1 MNPQNV
7 LEKRLAY
14 RFSMLSTLNIRS
26 IASVYTKKHGLT
38 AAGWRI
44 LSIIGR
50 FEPVF
55 PGVVAQLSTMDPD
68 KVTRGVDRL
77 VEMGYVIRNTD
88 AADRRRV
95 ILCLTSKGR
104 NVYVEIEELSQEMDA
119 KWRAALTA
127 QENAALDAIM
137 AKLDAAAH
145 ELFDPR
151 NEPRGAAGAPA
162 GRRPPPARKPARKT
176 AKPR

>member
-1 MNPQNV
+1 
-7 LEKRLAY
+7 
-14 RFSMLSTLNIRS
+14 
-26 IASVYTKKHGLT
+26 
-38 AAGWRI
+38 
-44 LSIIGR
+44 
-50 FEPVF
+50 
-55 PGVVAQLSTMDPD
+55 VAQLSTMDPD

-119 KWRAALTA
+119 KWRAALTE
-127 QENAALDAIM
+127 QERMALDAIM

-151 NEPRGAAGAPA
+151 NGPRSAAGAPA
-162 GRRPPPARKPARKT
+162 GRRSPPPARKAARKV
-176 AKPR
+176 ARAR